1 MVSGIILAGGSST
14 RYGTGE
20 NKTLVELCGRQV
32 LEYSLQVFLQSPLLE
47 EVILAAKA
55 GEETLLRELAAT
67 FCPPKTVRVV
77 TGGADR
83 ADSVKNALEAARGE
97 TVLIH
102 DGARPLVT
110 PEMIKDCLTA
120 LEEADGATVAVP
132 SCDTVK
138 LADSNGYV
146 TTTTER
152 SKTWLIQ
159 TPQAFRR
166 EELLAL
172 HRSITERETVTDDCM
187 LLERAGRRVKLV
199 MGSYRNLKITTPEDR
214 ELAEFYL
221 EKRNR
226 VNEYK

>member
-20 NKTLVELCGRQV
+20 NKTLAKLCGRPV
-32 LEYSLQVFLQSPLLE
+32 LEYSLRVFLQSPLVE
-47 EVILAAKA
+47 EVVLAARA
-55 GEETLLRELAAT
+55 GEETLLRELAAAL
-67 FCPPKTVRVV
+67 CPQKPTTIV

-83 ADSVKNALEAARGE
+83 ADSVKNALEAARCE
-97 TVLIH
+97 IVLIH

-110 PEMIKDCLTA
+110 AAMLADCLAA
-120 LEEADGATVAVP
+120 LEQVDGATLAVP
-132 SCDTVK
+132 SRDTVK
-138 LADSNGYV
+138 LADENEMVVG
-146 TTTTER
+146 TTDR
-152 SKTWLIQ
+152 SRTWLVQ

-172 HRSITERETVTDDCM
+172 HRALTERETVTDDCM

-199 MGSYRNLKITTPEDR
+199 AGSYRNLKITTPEDR

-221 EKRNR
+221 GKGTE
-226 VNEYK
+226 

>member
-20 NKTLVELCGRQV
+20 NKTLAKLCGRPV
-32 LEYSLQVFLQSPLLE
+32 LEYSLRVFLQSPLVE
-47 EVILAAKA
+47 EVVLAARA
-55 GEETLLRELAAT
+55 GEETLLRELATAL
-67 FCPPKTVRVV
+67 CPQKPTTIV

-83 ADSVKNALEAARGE
+83 ADSVKNALEAARCE
-97 TVLIH
+97 IVLIH

-110 PEMIKDCLTA
+110 AAMLADCLAA
-120 LEEADGATVAVP
+120 LEQADGATLAVP
-132 SCDTVK
+132 SRDTVK
-138 LADSNGYV
+138 LADENEMVVG
-146 TTTTER
+146 TTDR
-152 SKTWLIQ
+152 SRTWLVQ

-172 HRSITERETVTDDCM
+172 HRALTERETVTDDCM

-199 MGSYRNLKITTPEDR
+199 AGSYRNLKITTPEDR

-221 EKRNR
+221 GKGTE
-226 VNEYK
+226 

>member
-1 MVSGIILAGGSST
+1 MLA
-14 RYGTGE
+14 
-20 NKTLVELCGRQV
+20 
-32 LEYSLQVFLQSPLLE
+32 
-47 EVILAAKA
+47 
-55 GEETLLRELAAT
+55 
-67 FCPPKTVRVV
+67 
-77 TGGADR
+77 
-83 ADSVKNALEAARGE
+83 
-97 TVLIH
+97 
-102 DGARPLVT
+102 
-110 PEMIKDCLTA
+110 DCLTT

-132 SCDTVK
+132 SRDTVK

-226 VNEYK
+226 VNEYQ